1 MNFRHL
7 IPLVAEDLTNWTE
20 KKNSTWLNLGR
31 RRNRKGDL
39 SRVTV
44 TLHEQTIQM
53 GFLVSDIKQS
63 NAMKL

>member
-20 KKNSTWLNLGR
+20 KKNNTWLNLSGW
-31 RRNRKGDL
+31 RNRKGDL
-39 SRVTV
+39 SRDTV

-53 GFLVSDIKQS
+53 EFLVSDIKQS

>member
-20 KKNSTWLNLGR
+20 KSSTWLNLSGP
-31 RRNRKGDL
+31 RNHKGDL

>member
-1 MNFRHL
+1 
-7 IPLVAEDLTNWTE
+7 LVAEDLTNWTE
-20 KKNSTWLNLGR
+20 KKNSTWLNLSR

>member
-7 IPLVAEDLTNWTE
+7 IPLFAEDLTKWTE
-20 KKNSTWLNLGR
+20 KKNNTWLTLSG

-39 SRVTV
+39 SRVNV

-53 GFLVSDIKQS
+53 EFLVGDIKQS
-63 NAMKL
+63 NAMKS